1 MFNKKI
7 IMITGG
13 TGSFGTSCIEY
24 LLKNYNLKKII
35 IFSRDEN
42 KQHILQKKYPNSN
55 LRFII
60 GDVRDKDRLSMSMK
74 DVNFVIHAAALKHVP
89 IAEYNPIECIQ
100 TNVIGAQNIIHAAIE
115 RKVEKV
121 IALSTDKATNPINLY
136 GASKLAAEKLF
147 IAAHSLTGKQ
157 KTFFGIVRYGNVLS
171 SRGSV
176 IPYFKEQ
183 IKKNNTVTVTDKKMT
198 RFFISLPKSV
208 EFVLNSFN
216 YLNQGE
222 VFVPKLHSLKIT
234 DLAKSLNDKVK
245 LKFIGKRPGEKLDE
259 LLISKEENDNTYE
272 TKKFYVI
279 LSSTN
284 ILGRK
289 QFLNKMKKK
298 KFSFK
303 KVDENFFYSSYN
315 NKDFINSADKI
326 RTIFK
331 KL

>member
-1 MFNKKI
+1 
-7 IMITGG
+7 MITGG
-13 TGSFGTSCIEY
+13 TGSFGTSCIDY
-24 LLKNYNLKKII
+24 LLKNYKLKKII
-35 IFSRDEN
+35 VYSRDEN
-42 KQHILQKKYPNSN
+42 KQNILQKKYPNSN

-100 TNVIGAQNIIHAAIE
+100 TNIIGAQNIIHAAIE

-147 IAAHSLTGKQ
+147 IAAHSLTGRQ

-176 IPYFKEQ
+176 IPHFKEQ
-183 IKKNNTVTVTDKKMT
+183 IEKNNTVTITDSKMT
-198 RFFISLPKSV
+198 RFFISLPDSV
-208 EFVLNSFN
+208 EFVLNSFKH
-216 YLNQGE
+216 LHQGE
-222 VFVPKLHSLKIT
+222 VFIPKLHSLKIT
-234 DLAKSLNDKVK
+234 ELAKSLNSGVK

-272 TKKFYVI
+272 TKRFFVI

-284 ILGRK
+284 LLGRK
-289 QFLNKMKKK
+289 QFLDKMKKK
-298 KFSFK
+298 KFNFK
-303 KVDENFFYSSYN
+303 KVDNNFYYSSYN
-315 NKDFINSADKI
+315 NKDFIDSAAKI
-326 RTIFK
+326 KKVFK
-331 KL
+331 YL